1 MSMRLLLLSVFVL
14 ACGASDP
21 RVSLGGQWPD
31 RVGDY
36 EDVTR
41 AWTRRAQMRTHYQEA
56 LDVSATFK
64 SPEWRA
70 AHAVRDAEVR
80 GLSGP
85 ARDAR
90 MTQARA
96 ESEGP
101 YEIELLV
108 TTWDR
113 RENDLDRG
121 ARSVW
126 RVRMLDEQGREIEP
140 LEIVKDRRPAFVVRS
155 EFPDFGD
162 FATAYI
168 VRFPREQPLLGPGVQ
183 RLRLHMSNARG
194 GVQLEWHGR

>member
-1 MSMRLLLLSVFVL
+1 MRRLLLLTLFVIG
-14 ACGASDP
+14 CGASDP
-21 RVSLGGQWPD
+21 HVPLAGQWPD
-31 RVGDY
+31 RAGDY
-36 EDVTR
+36 DDVTR
-41 AWTRRAQMRTHYQEA
+41 AWTRRAKMRTHYQEA

-70 AHAVRDAEVR
+70 AYAARDAELR
-80 GLSGP
+80 GLRGP
-85 ARDAR
+85 ARDVR

-96 ESEGP
+96 EAEGP

-121 ARSVW
+121 KRSVW
-126 RVRMLDEQGREIEP
+126 RVRMLDEQGMEIEP
-140 LEIVKDRRPAFVVRS
+140 LEIVKDKRPAFVLRS

-168 VRFPREQPLLGPGVQ
+168 VRFPREKALLGPGVR
-183 RLRLHMSNARG
+183 RLRLHMSNSRG
-194 GVQLEWHGR
+194 GVQLEWQGQ